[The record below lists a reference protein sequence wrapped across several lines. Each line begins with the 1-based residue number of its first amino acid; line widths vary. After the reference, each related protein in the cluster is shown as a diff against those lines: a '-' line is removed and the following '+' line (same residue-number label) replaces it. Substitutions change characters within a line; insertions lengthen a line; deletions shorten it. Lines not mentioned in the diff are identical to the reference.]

1 MNNFQKPI
9 DPRLQ
14 KILEISLVREQ
25 ANDTIVLNKK
35 TLIIAFNQLMQ
46 ENDELYHTVKTFLE
60 ASQKLNMLIK

>member
-35 TLIIAFNQLMQ
+35 TLIIAFDQLMR
-46 ENDELYHTVKTFLE
+46 ENDELYHTVKTFVE
-60 ASQKLNMLIK
+60 ISQKLNMLIK